1 MPSSALQVSSRH
13 VLQMWKLS
21 ADKARELG
29 SWLWEDEASLRL
41 AAHAWSHPQMR
52 EYIKLIKTL

>member
-1 MPSSALQVSSRH
+1 
-13 VLQMWKLS
+13 MWKLS

-41 AAHAWSHPQMR
+41 AAHAWSHPKMR